1 MNLTL
6 TRLCAASLIII
17 LSMLA
22 SVLPAAARD
31 EPTSTVTF
39 VNHGLDPCTGL
50 PQTTT
55 IVVDFYEHATNGAV
69 VTTGVRTITTDSG
82 YVGRGE
88 STVVNNGQIILMS
101 LHDVLVNSSGARVRV
116 SGTIVLDATT
126 MPPSPKVVNLERT
139 CFSQ

>member
-101 LHDVLVNSSGARVRV
+101 LHDVLVNSSGARVRR
-116 SGTIVLDATT
+116 SEEHTSELQ
-126 MPPSPKVVNLERT
+126 SLR
-139 CFSQ
+139 